1 MRDFEYVVPKSLDE
15 AVARGRHL
23 DHRFIAGGTLLVDLL
38 RLDVERPAAIV
49 DLNAVLSERIDWG
62 TRGLTAGALAKNSDL
77 ADHADVKRELPALS
91 QALDSGASP
100 QIRNMATLGGN
111 LLQRTRCAYFRD
123 PGVSQCNKR
132 QPGSGCAA
140 IYGYSRMHAVLGG
153 SDACIAVH
161 PSDMCVALL
170 ALDAVVRTRR
180 SSGPREIAIADFH
193 TLPGPAPHVETV
205 LEPGEIVT
213 EVFVP
218 VAGFS
223 RRSAYVKV
231 RDRASF
237 AFALASA
244 AAALELSGEKISA
257 ARVALGGVATKPWRA
272 LEVEAALLGK
282 PATRETFEAAAELAA
297 NGARVTSHN
306 QFKVELAQRVV
317 VSALERAVA
326 T

>member
-1 MRDFEYVVPKSLDE
+1 MRDFDYVVPKSLDE
-15 AVARGRHL
+15 ALTRGKNPE
-23 DHRFIAGGTLLVDLL
+23 HRFIAGGTLLVDLV

-49 DLNAVLSERIDWG
+49 DLNGVLSGHIRWAPN
-62 TRGLTAGALAKNSDL
+62 GLTVGALAKNSDL
-77 ADHADVKRELPALS
+77 ADHPDVKRELPALS

-100 QIRNMATLGGN
+100 QIRNMASLGGN
-111 LLQRTRCAYFRD
+111 LMQRTRCPYFRD
-123 PGVSQCNKR
+123 PGVSECNKR

-140 IYGYSRMHAVLGG
+140 LEGYSRMHAVLGG
-153 SDACIAVH
+153 SESCIAVH
-161 PSDMCVALL
+161 PSDLCVALV

-180 SSGPREIAIADFH
+180 SSGARELPIGDFH
-193 TLPGPAPHVETV
+193 TLPGETPDIETQ

-218 VAGFS
+218 ASGFS
-223 RRSAYVKV
+223 RKSAYVKV

-244 AAALELSGEKISA
+244 AVALELSGEKISG

-272 LEVEAALLGK
+272 LEVEAALLGR
-282 PATRETFEAAAELAA
+282 PATRQTFEAAAKLAA
-297 NGARVTSHN
+297 NGARTTPSN
-306 QFKVELAQRVV
+306 QFKVELARRVV
-317 VSALERAVA
+317 VSALERAA